1 MHVGPDGFF
10 FFLKTSYV
18 LDMGLIFKLNYR
30 PAKPIFTRK
39 IIHVLLVETTPCWAE
54 SLSPGKAAPATS
66 LTHAPSFPSPAPP
79 PRSLQGSQPAPKNRA
94 VLHGK
99 MPRNAHGV
107 GAVLIPWT
115 PTLHC
120 SFISPLHVGIHQLV
134 HRSSLRCPCL
144 WHLPPQQGWCG
155 GLSRFGASLSK
166 LIYWIQHRVELK
178 VSEMH
183 EQRVS
188 FLTRVFSF
196 LKSLKNCVA
205 NVETM

>member
-1 MHVGPDGFF
+1 MRVRPDGFF
-10 FFLKTSYV
+10 LFLKTSYV

-39 IIHVLLVETTPCWAE
+39 IIHVLLIDTMPCSAE
-54 SLSPGKAAPATS
+54 SLSSGKAAPAGS
-66 LTHAPSFPSPAPP
+66 LTHAGLSLPLQLHWAPCTAHN
-79 PRSLQGSQPAPKNRA
+79 LHPKHRA
-94 VLHGK
+94 MWHSKVSW
-99 MPRNAHGV
+99 NAHCV

-120 SFISPLHVGIHQLV
+120 SFISPLCVGIYQLV

-155 GLSRFGASLSK
+155 GLSHFGASLSK
-166 LIYWIQHRVELK
+166 LIYWIQHHVELK

-183 EQRVS
+183 EQTTS
-188 FLTRVFSF
+188 FLTGLFT
-196 LKSLKNCVA
+196 LLI
-205 NVETM
+205 